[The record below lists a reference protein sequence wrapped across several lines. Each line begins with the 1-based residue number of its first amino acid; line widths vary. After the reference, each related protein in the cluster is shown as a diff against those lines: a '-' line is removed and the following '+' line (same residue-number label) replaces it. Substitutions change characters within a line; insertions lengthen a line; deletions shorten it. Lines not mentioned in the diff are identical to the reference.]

1 MDNPIEFA
9 HNASIKD
16 LVAFLKKAN
25 TAYRNTGKPIV
36 TDDVYDAMIE
46 ILEERDPDNKFLQVI
61 GDEVLEPGEKVKL
74 KFHMGSMDKIKNAD
88 MIVKWLAKHPGNYI
102 VSDKLDGNS
111 GMLTFYLQQDNKI
124 RKSLYS
130 RGNGTFGR
138 DITHLLEHI
147 YIPPDKVLLAMFAE
161 LKTKEITV
169 RGELIINNTNF
180 KQFSCRNEKIS
191 CACFYT

>member
-1 MDNPIEFA
+1 
-9 HNASIKD
+9 
-16 LVAFLKKAN
+16 
-25 TAYRNTGKPIV
+25 
-36 TDDVYDAMIE
+36 MIE
-46 ILEERDPDNKFLQVI
+46 ILEERDPDNKFLKVI
-61 GDEVLEPGEKVKL
+61 GVEVLEPGEKVKL

-88 MIVKWLAKHPGNYI
+88 MIVKWLSKHPGNYI

-111 GMLTFYLQQDNKI
+111 GMLTLYLQQDNKI

-147 YIPPDKVLLAMFAE
+147 YIPPDKVLLSMFAE

-180 KQFSCRNEKIS
+180 
-191 CACFYT
+191 